1 MNSEFEHIL
10 TLFHY
15 DSWMDGTMLMENTHG
30 WYNSHGKTILGNEGI
45 D

>member
-10 TLFHY
+10 ILFHY
-15 DSWMDGTMLMENTHG
+15 DSRKDGAMLMENTDG
-30 WYNSHGKTILGNEGI
+30 WYNAHGKTILGNEGI